1 VSLLSE
7 AAMSSPEFD
16 QQIERYAEVIVR
28 VGVNLQPG
36 QRLYMRAP
44 LAAAPLARAVARVAY
59 QAGAPLVDV
68 LWNDEQLALA
78 RLQHAPRDSFG
89 EFAHWYVDSAMA
101 AIERGDAFVSLVS
114 DTPGLLAGQD
124 QAAIA
129 MMMQT
134 AGRHSEPVGAQIQR
148 NAVPWTVAGAANPG
162 WADKVFPDAEADT
175 RAALLWQAIFS
186 ACRINRPDPVAEW
199 KSHIAELSA
208 RAAYMTGRRYSALRY
223 RGPGT
228 DLTVGLPAGHIWAGG
243 GGNSLGGTPFVAN
256 LPTEEIFTLG
266 HRERAAGVV
275 RASRPLNLGGVLVED
290 FALTFK
296 DGRVVEAR
304 AARGEE
310 VLRRTL
316 DADEGAAR
324 LGEVALVPTSSPIA
338 ASGLLFANTL
348 YDENAASHLAVGR
361 AYRFNLEGGTG
372 MSEEE
377 FGAAGGNFSTIH
389 VDFMIGSA
397 ELEID
402 GLTTDGASEPVMR
415 AGEWAFAV

>member
-1 VSLLSE
+1 M
-7 AAMSSPEFD
+7 ANHEFAE
-16 QQIERYAEVIVR
+16 QLERYAEVIVR

-36 QRLYMRAP
+36 QRVYMRAP
-44 LAAAPLARAVARVAY
+44 LAAAPLARAVARAAY
-59 QAGAPLVDV
+59 AAGAPFVDV
-68 LWNDEQLALA
+68 IWNDEQITLA
-78 RLQHAPRDSFG
+78 RLQHAPRDSFD
-89 EFAHWYVDSAMA
+89 EFPQWFVDSALA

-129 MMMQT
+129 AMMQT
-134 AGRHSEPVGAQIQR
+134 AGRRSEPVGGQIQR
-148 NAVPWTVAGAANPG
+148 NAVPWTVAAAANPG
-162 WADKVFPDAEADT
+162 WAEKVFPAAEVDS
-175 RAALLWQAIFS
+175 REVMLWQAILS

-199 KSHIAELSA
+199 KAHVGELAA
-208 RAAYMTGRRYSALRY
+208 RASYMTGRRYTALRY

-228 DLTVGLPAGHIWAGG
+228 DLTLGLPVGHIWAGG
-243 GGNSLGGTPFVAN
+243 GGASLGGQPFVAN

-266 HRERAAGVV
+266 HRERADGVV
-275 RASRPLNLGGVLVED
+275 RASRPLNLAGVLIED

-296 DGRVVEAR
+296 DGRVVEAH

-324 LGEVALVPTSSPIA
+324 LGEIALVPASSPIA
-338 ASGLLFANTL
+338 ASNVLFANTL

-361 AYRFNLEGGTG
+361 AYRFNLEGGTA
-372 MSEEE
+372 MAEEQ
-377 FGAAGGNFSTIH
+377 FQAAGGNFSTIH

-397 ELEID
+397 ALDID
-402 GLTTDGASEPVMR
+402 GVTPDGAGEPVMR
-415 AGEWAFAV
+415 AGEWAFKV

>member
-1 VSLLSE
+1 MASQ
-7 AAMSSPEFD
+7 EFAE
-16 QQIERYAEVIVR
+16 QIERYAEVIVR

-36 QRLYMRAP
+36 QRLYLRAP
-44 LAAAPLARAVARVAY
+44 LAAAPLARAVAAVAY
-59 QAGAPLVDV
+59 RAGAPFVDV
-68 LWNDEQLALA
+68 IWNDEQITLA
-78 RLQHAPRDSFG
+78 RLRHAPRDSFG
-89 EFAHWYVDSAMA
+89 EFPQWYVDSATA

-124 QAAIA
+124 QGAIA
-129 MMMQT
+129 TMMQT
-134 AGRHSEPVGAQIQR
+134 AGRRSEPVGAQIQR
-148 NAVPWTVAGAANPG
+148 NAVPWTVAAAANPG
-162 WADKVFPDAEADT
+162 WADKVFPEAEAGA
-175 RAALLWQAIFS
+175 REALLWQAILS

-199 KSHIAELSA
+199 QAHAAELAA
-208 RAAYMTGRRYSALRY
+208 RAGHMTGKRYTALRY

-228 DLTVGLPAGHIWAGG
+228 DLTLGLPAGHVWAGG
-243 GGNSLGGTPFVAN
+243 GGVSLAGQPFVAN

-266 HRERAAGVV
+266 HRERAEGTV
-275 RASRPLNLGGVLVED
+275 RASRPLNLAGVLVED

-296 DGRVVEAR
+296 DGRVVAAH

-324 LGEVALVPTSSPIA
+324 LGEIALVPASSPIA
-338 ASGLLFANTL
+338 ASDLLFANTL

-361 AYRFNLEGGTG
+361 AYRFNLEGGTA
-372 MSEEE
+372 MSEEQ

-397 ELEID
+397 SLDID
-402 GLTTDGASEPVMR
+402 GVTADGESEPVMR
-415 AGEWAFAV
+415 AGEWAFSV

>member
-1 VSLLSE
+1 MASQ
-7 AAMSSPEFD
+7 EFAE
-16 QQIERYAEVIVR
+16 QIERYAEVIVR

-36 QRLYMRAP
+36 QRLYLRAP
-44 LAAAPLARAVARVAY
+44 LAAAPLARAIARAAY
-59 QAGAPLVDV
+59 QAGAPFVDV
-68 LWNDEQLALA
+68 IWHDEQLTLA
-78 RLQHAPRDSFG
+78 RVRHAPRDSFD
-89 EFAHWYVDSAMA
+89 EYPQWIVDSALA
-101 AIERGDAFVSLVS
+101 AIGRGDAFVSLVS

-129 MMMQT
+129 AMMQA
-134 AGRHSEPVGAQIQR
+134 AGRRSEPVGAQIQR
-148 NAVPWTVAGAANPG
+148 NAVPWTVAAAANPG
-162 WADKVFPDAEADT
+162 WAEKVFPEAEADT
-175 RAALLWQAIFS
+175 REALLWQAILG
-186 ACRINRPDPVAEW
+186 ACRLNRPDPVAEW
-199 KSHIAELSA
+199 QAHVAELAA
-208 RAAYMTGRRYSALRY
+208 RAGYMTGKRYTALRY

-228 DLTVGLPAGHIWAGG
+228 DLTLGLPAGHVWAGG
-243 GGNSLGGTPFVAN
+243 GGASLSGQPFVAN

-266 HRERAAGVV
+266 HRERAEGTV

-290 FALTFK
+290 FVLTFK
-296 DGRVVEAR
+296 DGRVTAAH

-316 DADEGAAR
+316 DADEGACR
-324 LGEVALVPTSSPIA
+324 LGEIALVPASSPIA
-338 ASGLLFANTL
+338 ASELLFANTL
-348 YDENAASHLAVGR
+348 YDENAASHLAIGR

-397 ELEID
+397 ELDID
-402 GLTTDGASEPVMR
+402 GVTAEGDSEPVMR